1 MTIALHGDDYATEQ
15 AVKQLYKLIEVR
27 KVTDLSEE
35 SFVARELVLIK
46 VTAHAESRP
55 QLREIAE
62 LFGARVVDVAPRS
75 MVIEA
80 VGSQERMDSLL
91 EMLRPYG
98 IREIARSGR
107 VAITRGAAEV

>member
-1 MTIALHGDDYATEQ
+1 
-15 AVKQLYKLIEVR
+15 
-27 KVTDLSEE
+27 
-35 SFVARELVLIK
+35 
-46 VTAHAESRP
+46 
-55 QLREIAE
+55 
-62 LFGARVVDVAPRS
+62 

-107 VAITRGAAEV
+107 VAITRGATEA